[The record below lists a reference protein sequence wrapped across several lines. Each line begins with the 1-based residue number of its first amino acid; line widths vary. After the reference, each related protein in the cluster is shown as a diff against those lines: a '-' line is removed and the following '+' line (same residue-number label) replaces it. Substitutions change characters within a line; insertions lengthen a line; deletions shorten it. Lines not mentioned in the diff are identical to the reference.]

1 MAALFAAEKRGE
13 PAAVVFSRLGDPE
26 GASGVVTTQQ
36 RLRCDNPDDAGGVD
50 CGDARQQA
58 GPEKMDRAK
67 PASQAAAKKD
77 SSESDRRTGERP
89 GADGAEK
96 PMAIKRLR
104 GDATGD
110 YRGSDPSPSK
120 RARARTTAAGAVNA
134 HGRWTCPVCTLIN
147 DGARRQCAA
156 CGEPSGERDVQQQ
169 MPRPAAEPRGRSET
183 KQIPHGN
190 PRFAH
195 VELPHQKQHRYG
207 KDDNARIAAARIAFA
222 AARLPNDAV
231 RLPDRPLPGG
241 GTLRLEVRFG
251 CRARGNEMCQVNLDT
266 DNAREVVQLSD
277 WAAPSVAAVAGAG
290 AARAPRITESR
301 QRCATFPEIDEEAA
315 AGRAEILM
323 YNGTVRNK
331 NDTANIK
338 HCAWHGD
345 TGRPVQPGDNDALP
359 VAILFKNVDGLR
371 GAGLAQWI
379 GALDNGES
387 TALSPLPLIFSFKSE
402 KSLCGTGDVGTILR
416 GREVMAPEPCQ
427 NPPWCPDNG
436 ADAWGTPFKMSGF
449 ASGTQLGGNDQ
460 YLLRITLVCVQYLH
474 VEFVCGICMCRIVYV
489 TLYIRCMLHI

>member
-1 MAALFAAEKRGE
+1 
-13 PAAVVFSRLGDPE
+13 
-26 GASGVVTTQQ
+26 
-36 RLRCDNPDDAGGVD
+36 
-50 CGDARQQA
+50 
-58 GPEKMDRAK
+58 
-67 PASQAAAKKD
+67 
-77 SSESDRRTGERP
+77 
-89 GADGAEK
+89 
-96 PMAIKRLR
+96 
-104 GDATGD
+104 
-110 YRGSDPSPSK
+110 
-120 RARARTTAAGAVNA
+120 
-134 HGRWTCPVCTLIN
+134 
-147 DGARRQCAA
+147 
-156 CGEPSGERDVQQQ
+156 
-169 MPRPAAEPRGRSET
+169 
-183 KQIPHGN
+183 
-190 PRFAH
+190 
-195 VELPHQKQHRYG
+195 
-207 KDDNARIAAARIAFA
+207 
-222 AARLPNDAV
+222 
-231 RLPDRPLPGG
+231 
-241 GTLRLEVRFG
+241 
-251 CRARGNEMCQVNLDT
+251 MCQVNLDT

-371 GAGLAQWI
+371 GSGLAEWI
-379 GALDNGES
+379 GALDN
-387 TALSPLPLIFSFKSE
+387 
-402 KSLCGTGDVGTILR
+402 GDVGTILR

-460 YLLRITLVCVQYLH
+460 YLLRLTLEIVCVQCLH
-474 VEFVCGICMCRIVYV
+474 VEFACGVCM
-489 TLYIRCMLHI
+489 